1 MTPQTVVHQAH
12 FCPWEFPGKNTAVDF
27 HFLDINIENW
37 ALTKEQVIQWKNIE
51 DSFFSKG
58 FSHYG
63 IFSPPIPSLFST
75 HTHKILYPL
84 QKLTQVDHSLKCKED
99 IFSGILLSHE
109 KEWNNA
115 ICSNMD
121 GHRDYHTKNEVKQ
134 RTTNVWNW
142 LCMTFK
148 KMIQV
153 NLCTKQK

>member
-1 MTPQTVVHQAH
+1 MEYSLPQSHLS
-12 FCPWEFPGKNTAVDF
+12 FP
-27 HFLDINIENW
+27 
-37 ALTKEQVIQWKNIE
+37 
-51 DSFFSKG
+51 
-58 FSHYG
+58 
-63 IFSPPIPSLFST
+63 

-121 GHRDYHTKNEVKQ
+121 GHRDYHTKNKVKQ

-142 LCMTFK
+142 LCVTFK
-148 KMIQV
+148 KNDTSELTYKTDIDSQTEKTNMVFQGEGRQRNKLGAWNEHIHHTV
-153 NLCTKQK
+153 